1 MKYEQYSKWL
11 WVFVAIFSILIFIL
25 IVNRLTS
32 NYPVNFPI
40 RNALEY
46 PFKSG
51 DLLLE
56 SSHDQIISFFGDS
69 FFTHTC
75 ILYQCPTT
83 MQFYVWEIRF
93 PRMNIVN
100 AIAGSKIRFGTRL
113 TPLWRH
119 LERKKKYTICV
130 RSINKPVDQK
140 KFDQFILE
148 NRNRYF
154 SLDFVSRGLSRFF
167 GSWTADM
174 NLHRPVDRPANERY
188 CAELTAE
195 TYCHLGVFRDSG
207 IAYTPCDF
215 SKRTEHL
222 SLANGYS
229 FGPEIKLELPKKISL
244 QIEL

>member
-1 MKYEQYSKWL
+1 MRYEHYSKWV
-11 WVFVAIFSILIFIL
+11 WVFIVIICILIFIL
-25 IVNRLTS
+25 IVNRLT
-32 NYPVNFPI
+32 NNTPNVYQI
-40 RNALEY
+40 QNALEY

-75 ILYQCPTT
+75 MIYQCPKTE
-83 MQFYVWEIRF
+83 QFYVWEIRL

-100 AIAGSKIRFGTRL
+100 AIGGSRIHYGTRL

-130 RSINKPVDQK
+130 RPLNKRIDQD
-140 KFDQFILE
+140 KFDEFILK

-167 GSWTADM
+167 GPWTADITI
-174 NLHRPVDRPANERY
+174 HRPVDRPANERY

-195 TYCHLGVFRDSG
+195 TYCYLGVFKDNG
-207 IAYTPCDF
+207 IAYTPSDF
-215 SKRTEHL
+215 AKRTEHL

-229 FGPEIKLELPKKISL
+229 FGSEIELKLPKKTSL